1 MCRAVFGVLHKLKIF
16 TDRVNSLFP
25 FLGLPYHVPHT
36 RGLNNQNGL
45 FHGLQATIQGSR
57 SYLIFASSGALNGEH
72 FFLEQKYVLWW
83 GTYFSWISGGEHLFG
98 SWSLGSLGLHWV
110 TEGQLQAMHP
120 CLWSYHQTCDFTGHF
135 PVCFSSFLLKPSVIL
150 PLGPI
155 LPQCDHRTT

>member
-1 MCRAVFGVLHKLKIF
+1 MNTCTPTNTHLYSHKLTLAYIHTKAIVTNYHLSRKFPEGSLIYLSSADASVCRAVFGALHKLKIF
-16 TDRVNSLFP
+16 TARVNSLFP

-36 RGLNNQNGL
+36 HGLNNQNGL

-98 SWSLGSLGLHWV
+98 S
-110 TEGQLQAMHP
+110 
-120 CLWSYHQTCDFTGHF
+120 
-135 PVCFSSFLLKPSVIL
+135 
-150 PLGPI
+150 
-155 LPQCDHRTT
+155 